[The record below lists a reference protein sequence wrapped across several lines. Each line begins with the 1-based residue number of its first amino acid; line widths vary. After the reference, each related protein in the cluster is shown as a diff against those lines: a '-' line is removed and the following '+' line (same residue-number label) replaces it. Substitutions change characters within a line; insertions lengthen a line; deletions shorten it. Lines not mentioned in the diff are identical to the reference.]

1 MATSDAQRKAVK
13 KYQAKMKHISLE
25 MREEV
30 YKKIKVAAAYDGMSV
45 NSFIVHYAFEKAGV
59 LSSHFYHDAHIA
71 GMDPEE
77 YYEILKRKQKQAEK
91 ERKEQI
97 KSGIPMESKMIEVGG
112 QSGTGYVG
120 DPLQDKYG

>member
-45 NSFIVHYAFEKAGV
+45 NSFIVHYAFEKADQLDDPKV
-59 LSSHFYHDAHIA
+59 KLDTKNKLIWEIREIDRQAH
-71 GMDPEE
+71 
-77 YYEILKRKQKQAEK
+77 EK
-91 ERKEQI
+91 T
-97 KSGIPMESKMIEVGG
+97 S
-112 QSGTGYVG
+112 
-120 DPLQDKYG
+120 